1 MEKYD
6 FRLPRD
12 TFALITDYHNYTA
25 KKGKLR
31 EMSSKVW
38 KIQRSS
44 KYIY

>member
-25 KKGKLR
+25 KKR
-31 EMSSKVW
+31 
-38 KIQRSS
+38 KIKRNVIKSV
-44 KYIY
+44 KNTT

>member
-25 KKGKLR
+25 KKR
-31 EMSSKVW
+31 E
-38 KIQRSS
+38 KIKGNVIKSV
-44 KYIY
+44 KNTT

>member
-12 TFALITDYHNYTA
+12 TFALITDYYNYTA
-25 KKGKLR
+25 KKRGKLR

-44 KYIY
+44 Q